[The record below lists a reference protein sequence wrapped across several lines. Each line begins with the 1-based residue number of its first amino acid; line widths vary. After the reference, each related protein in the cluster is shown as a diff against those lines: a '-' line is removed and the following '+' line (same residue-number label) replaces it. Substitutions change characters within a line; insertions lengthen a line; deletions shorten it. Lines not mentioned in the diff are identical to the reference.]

1 MCRRLPPLPP
11 SSPSQQL
18 QPPSLLFSTT
28 PTEFDGNG
36 GDGYNSDDEIGAAES
51 LRMTPDELRER
62 ERSFERNMRKLNG
75 LFIRKM
81 KPDGAC
87 LFRAIG
93 KINNGHFEEE
103 D

>member
-1 MCRRLPPLPP
+1 
-11 SSPSQQL
+11 
-18 QPPSLLFSTT
+18 
-28 PTEFDGNG
+28 
-36 GDGYNSDDEIGAAES
+36 
-51 LRMTPDELRER
+51 MTPDELRER